1 MFLMFTFLI
10 AGGSLI
16 TTLVEPPL
24 PEFQNHLLNGT
35 PVPAK
40 QVVCRDRWGTPMM
53 PDGKGSYS
61 ISAPPNPV
69 FIDRSLIQPPRT
81 SAPVYRPG
89 ISAQSALSLLA
100 PAAVPSEGA
109 K

>member
-35 PVPAK
+35 PVAAK
-40 QVVCRDRWGTPMM
+40 QVVCRNRWGTPMM

-61 ISAPPNPV
+61 IIAPPNQA
-69 FIDRSLIQPPRT
+69 FIEKSLIQPPLT

-89 ISAQSALSLLA
+89 SGAPSALSLVA
-100 PAAVPSEGA
+100 PAVDSPEGT